1 MATENVVTAGIFS
14 TRSLRRRT
22 MRLSII
28 EGGFAIVMLAL
39 VDTFYI
45 PYLNEMGATEF
56 QIGMAVSLPALL
68 GGMMQIF
75 TPWALGRFGS
85 RKKVALTSVLTQAA
99 AFIPF
104 GLFCHLQTE
113 WRIWP
118 AIAAFLV
125 SSVGGSLG
133 AATWAD
139 WMADIVPRRR
149 RGQFFGFRN
158 RLLGVIQ
165 MATAVLAGYILDH
178 LTGKVLLAFTAIWF
192 FAFIFRTVSGLLH
205 LPMYEPL
212 AKKAYTTSNEN
223 FLTFLGTLGGNSFGR
238 FALATALLS
247 VAVNF
252 SGPFFALHM
261 LNNLQLTYT
270 RYVILSS
277 VATASTIVF
286 MGIWGRVIDRVG
298 TVSVMRLCSMIIVFI
313 PLPWVMTENYYIL
326 IVAQILSG
334 LSWAGFNLAAFVY
347 YLDSTR
353 SMNRVRFIAYFNA
366 LNSLGAFFGAT
377 LGGWA
382 APYLPALTTSHSPLQ
397 TIFLI
402 SSIGRFLP
410 GLLFQTIKVLPSR
423 GRLSAVERLFFDP
436 RLRIRTGV
444 IRSVTRHFKR
454 GL

>member
-1 MATENVVTAGIFS
+1 MTVENDKTASIFS
-14 TRSLRRRT
+14 TRDLRRRT
-22 MRLSII
+22 MWMSIV
-28 EGGFAIVMLAL
+28 EGGFAMVMLAL
-39 VDTFYI
+39 VDAFYI
-45 PYLNEMGATEF
+45 PYLNAMGASAF

-68 GGMMQIF
+68 GGAMQIF

-85 RKKVALTSVLTQAA
+85 RKKVALASVLTQAA

-113 WRIWP
+113 WRVWP
-118 AIAAFLV
+118 AIAAYLV
-125 SSVGGSLG
+125 SSVSGSLG

-149 RGQFFGFRN
+149 RGKFFGFRN

-165 MATAVLAGYILDH
+165 LATAVLAGYILDH
-178 LTGKVLLAFTAIWF
+178 LVGKVMLAFTAIWF
-192 FAFIFRTVSGLLH
+192 LAFMFRTVSGLLH
-205 LPMYEPL
+205 LTMYEPPTVK
-212 AKKAYTTSNEN
+212 AKNPQSGN
-223 FLTFLGTLGGNSFGR
+223 FLTFLATLGGNSFGR

-261 LNNLQLTYT
+261 LNNLKLTYT
-270 RYVILSS
+270 RYVVLCSA
-277 VATASTIVF
+277 ATAATILF
-286 MGIWGRVIDRVG
+286 MGVWGRVIDRVG

-313 PLPWVMTENYYIL
+313 PLPWVITDNYYIL
-326 IVAQILSG
+326 IVAQVLSG

-353 SMNRVRFIAYFNA
+353 SVDRVRFIAYFNA
-366 LNSLGAFFGAT
+366 LNSIGVFVGAT
-377 LGGWA
+377 LGGLV
-382 APYLPALTTSHSPLQ
+382 APYLPALTVAHSSLQ
-397 TIFLI
+397 TIFVI
-402 SSIGRFLP
+402 SSIGRFIP
-410 GLLFQTIKVLPSR
+410 SLLFQTVKAMPSR

-444 IRSVTRHFKR
+444 VRSVVRHFKR